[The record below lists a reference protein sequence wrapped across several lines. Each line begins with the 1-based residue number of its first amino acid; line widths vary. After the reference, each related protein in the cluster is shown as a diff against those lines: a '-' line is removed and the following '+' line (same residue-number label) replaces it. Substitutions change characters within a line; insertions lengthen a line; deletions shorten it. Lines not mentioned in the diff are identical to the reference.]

1 MTRIRLVMFFK
12 LMVLALCAS
21 LLSFALVPEVML
33 MGALKI
39 MAVGTVLS
47 IGITAFY
54 PEIRGIRA
62 GDTVS
67 VVADSGIPSLIGRMG
82 MANAH
87 ARKNQ
92 QIKITLNNGS
102 EVIGVV
108 ESYTGIISPP
118 RIRLVYEEKL
128 VE

>member
-1 MTRIRLVMFFK
+1 MRIALFFK
-12 LMVLALCAS
+12 LIVLSLCAA

-39 MAVGTVLS
+39 MALGTVLS
-47 IGITAFY
+47 IAVAAFY

-67 VVADSGIPSLIGRMG
+67 VVADSGIPSIIGRLG
-82 MANAH
+82 TAA
-87 ARKNQ
+87 AAGRKNQ
-92 QIKITLNNGS
+92 QIKITLSNGS

-108 ESYTGIISPP
+108 ESYTGLVSPP
-118 RIRLVYEEKL
+118 RIRVLYEERL